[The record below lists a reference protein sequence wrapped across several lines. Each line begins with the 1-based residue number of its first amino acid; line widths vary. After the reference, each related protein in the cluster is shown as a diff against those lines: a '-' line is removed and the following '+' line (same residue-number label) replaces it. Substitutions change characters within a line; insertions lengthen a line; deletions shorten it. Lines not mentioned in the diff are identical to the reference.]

1 MVSNSEKLFI
11 QAQILVQRLERLSAD
26 SVWAHRAS
34 GLRGSLIRYLA
45 DENISDQEVNRMQN
59 LVNIG
64 FEYLN
69 KAAQEIPDDL
79 E

>member
-1 MVSNSEKLFI
+1 MVSNSEKLYI
-11 QAQILVQRLERLSAD
+11 QATILIQRLERLSAD

-45 DENISDQEVNRMQN
+45 EGSFSDQDASKIQS
-59 LVNIG
+59 LVKTG
-64 FEYLN
+64 FDYLH